1 MRRGALAVL
10 PLALLAG
17 AALAQVAPRARLF
30 SRHGGPVTAGSVP
43 GLAGVEPADCEPCH
57 AEIVTAWRRSLH
69 ARAYVDPI
77 FRAELEG
84 VEGRAFCV
92 RCHAP
97 RAEEATAEAGVD
109 CATCH
114 VRGGA
119 VLGLSGRG
127 GGAHPVVRE
136 PRLASARFCA
146 PCHQFDFP
154 GPEDAPRLR
163 YFPDQRLQATFDE
176 WRASEPARR
185 GETCQRC
192 HMPGAS
198 HALLGLDDE
207 AFVAGAL
214 SVRASARAEEA
225 RPRSPSASRRI
236 ASATPS
242 RPATSTGASSW
253 RPRRTATS
261 ARSRS
266 AAPSRRASSRG
277 TASCS
282 SRCATRACAR
292 PASSARSR
300 SRGGE
305 PRALA
310 RLHRARER
318 RAPRHR
324 PAPARGGPRHR
335 RARRADAVSGA
346 RRPIGADRIRG
357 DGVGR
362 DHRRGARAPRGHGRR
377 DGARGQARRGLA
389 GARGGALARGR
400 RAARRGARGG
410 PRRPASARGGS
421 R

>member
-10 PLALLAG
+10 SLALLAG

-198 HALLGLDDE
+198 HALRGLDDE

-214 SVRASARAEEA
+214 SVRASARAEGGTTTLSIGLAPHRVGHAVPTGDVYRRLVVEA
-225 RPRSPSASRRI
+225 EAGGHERTLSLGRTFAPRLIQGHGELLVEVRDTRLRPPGVERALSFPGEASRVRWRVSIVRASDALLRI
-236 ASATPS
+236 ARLPPEAGRVTVAHGELTP
-242 RPATSTGASSW
+242 
-253 RPRRTATS
+253 
-261 ARSRS
+261 
-266 AAPSRRASSRG
+266 
-277 TASCS
+277 
-282 SRCATRACAR
+282 
-292 PASSARSR
+292 
-300 SRGGE
+300 
-305 PRALA
+305 
-310 RLHRARER
+310 
-318 RAPRHR
+318 
-324 PAPARGGPRHR
+324 
-335 RARRADAVSGA
+335 
-346 RRPIGADRIRG
+346 
-357 DGVGR
+357 
-362 DHRRGARAPRGHGRR
+362 
-377 DGARGQARRGLA
+377 
-389 GARGGALARGR
+389 
-400 RAARRGARGG
+400 
-410 PRRPASARGGS
+410 
-421 R
+421 